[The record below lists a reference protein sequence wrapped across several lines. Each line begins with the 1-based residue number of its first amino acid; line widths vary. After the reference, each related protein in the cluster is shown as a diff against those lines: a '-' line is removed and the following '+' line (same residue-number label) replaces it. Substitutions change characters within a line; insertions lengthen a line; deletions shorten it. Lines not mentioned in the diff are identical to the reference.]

1 VADAGIKKVVIP
13 KSSLTDVTS
22 ENKYLVR
29 YRIVSDDK
37 NRVSS
42 WSSVFSLNAKPPQ
55 TVDAE
60 YSINGRVVTLVWGD
74 EESRPQYDIFVK
86 FDSESYFYHGTS
98 SVHTYT
104 FINNAEDSFRFAI
117 QVSGIAK
124 TRSEALEIYESGV
137 IPLV

>member
-1 VADAGIKKVVIP
+1 MADSGIKKVVIP
-13 KSSLTDVTS
+13 KTSLIDVTS
-22 ENKYLVR
+22 ENQYLIR

-37 NRVSS
+37 NRVSA
-42 WSSVFSLNAKPPQ
+42 WSPVFSLNAKDPQ
-55 TVDAE
+55 PVDAE
-60 YSINGRVVTLVWGD
+60 YSISGRVVTLVWDD

-86 FDSESYFYHGTS
+86 FDNDDYFYHGTS

-117 QVSGIAK
+117 QASGISK
-124 TRSEALEIYESGV
+124 TRSINLEIYESEE

>member
-1 VADAGIKKVVIP
+1 MADSGIKKVVIP
-13 KSSLTDVTS
+13 KTSLIDVTS
-22 ENKYLVR
+22 DNQYLIR

-37 NRVSS
+37 NRVSA
-42 WSSVFSLNAKPPQ
+42 WSPVFSLNANDPQ
-55 TVDAE
+55 PVDAE
-60 YSINGRVVTLVWGD
+60 YSISGRVVTLVWDD

-86 FDSESYFYHGTS
+86 FDNDNYFYHGTS

-117 QVSGIAK
+117 QTSGISK
-124 TRSEALEIYESGV
+124 TRSINLEIYESEE